1 MKPIRSHL
9 FPRLAISFC
18 HLVLA
23 ISAPLHADTIYW
35 DGSTNSSWGTS
46 TNWSTSSTSGT
57 PDPAAAPGSAD
68 IATFSITGLT
78 YPRTINLD
86 GSQSVSGISTTGQT
100 GVALLRGGGA
110 LPSTLTIGSDGIN
123 HTRGGLTIGTASDD
137 KVNILLSGSQT
148 WTSSTTGSG
157 TLQALQII
165 NDVSA
170 AGPGSQTLTLDG
182 INTGSFIRGN
192 ISNGAGSV
200 SIVKNGT
207 GIWELQGTNTYTGTT
222 AVNAGNLR
230 LANLVSASP
239 GTTFNVADGA
249 ILSLK
254 TANSGGTTGFTSA
267 QISSFVSGVNFTSNA
282 AILGLDTGNGT
293 FTHTGN
299 LSGNHGLTKLGGNN
313 LVLSGTNTHTGA
325 TFIAEGGLVMSNVA
339 AISTGS
345 AITVNSGAYLIA
357 SSTLTQPQMDAL
369 RTSATYVDGTAAFG
383 IDTTSGNFT
392 YSNAIDWTHGFAKT
406 GGNTLTLGGTASNT
420 HTGLTIV
427 AGGTLDL
434 GKTGGATAIAGDVR
448 INSGTLLLTQ
458 NNQIADTSNVN
469 VAGGTLNF
477 SGRTETINALSIS
490 GGGTVSTGVGNI
502 NTGAITRSGNTS
514 KITVNSGGRLSAT
527 SLSLTGDNIGINA
540 ADGGNI
546 LMGGGSTSVITELEI
561 GAGGLSMTGQT
572 IQVNNTAAT
581 NKGTRITLN
590 GNFTGTGTNIIGLNG
605 ATSSL
610 AELAMGTGTRT
621 FTTNSTG
628 SGGTTVLGDTEIGLN
643 ITGENLTKAGAGTLT
658 LKGNNTY
665 TGVTQ
670 VNNGVIRVLSNT
682 GLGSN
687 AGGTVAAG
695 GAVRLENNVT
705 VSGESLTIVGSTSGS
720 TNNAGLVN
728 FSGNNIWTGGVT
740 LDVSNGQNTRI
751 SMTDG
756 TLDIQGNILIDSGA
770 TATTSVG
777 LVLTGNGGIGKISGN
792 ISGVGSSQT
801 LIKNGNSTWELT
813 GTNTYSGTSRVDA
826 GVLIAS
832 SIANNLGSPAAG
844 NSAIHLGEALTTGTL
859 RYTGTG
865 ESTTRGLYLR
875 SNETANAGGGVIEQA
890 GTGALIISGGVTGNT
905 TTSDKTLTLQ
915 GSTSGTGEL
924 SGSFAD
930 TGGTGKTHLVKTG
943 TGTWFLTGSAK
954 GYEGTTTVTGGIL
967 NVSTSLT
974 QSTSLSV
981 SDGTFVI
988 GANNVLKDDATVTLG
1003 SGAIL
1008 QVANFTDS
1016 TGVLAVTGNAQLQL
1030 IGGSNSLIFANS
1042 SSADWTGGT
1051 LAVSGW
1057 SGLEAGDD
1065 QIIFEGG
1072 AGGLTTNQ
1080 LASVTFVNPTGFAL
1094 GVYSA
1099 KFDGTQLVPDALI
1112 PEPSSALIFLVGG
1125 AGLLGRRRRN
1135 TKGGETVSL

>member
-1 MKPIRSHL
+1 MKPIHFSI
-9 FPRLAISFC
+9 FPRLALSFST
-18 HLVLA
+18 LILA
-23 ISAPLHADTIYW
+23 MSSSLQADTIYW
-35 DGSTNSSWGTS
+35 DGSTSTSWGTVE
-46 TNWSTSSTSGT
+46 NWSTSATAGT
-57 PDPAAAPGSAD
+57 PNPAAVPGSGD

-78 YPRTINLD
+78 YPRTVNLD
-86 GSQSVSGISTTGQT
+86 ADRSVSGIATTGQT
-100 GVALLRGGGA
+100 GLTTIRGGAA
-110 LPSTLTIGSDGIN
+110 LPRTLTIGASGIN
-123 HTRGGLTIGTASDD
+123 HTTGGLTIGTSSDD

-148 WTSSTTGSG
+148 WTSSTSGSG
-157 TLQALQII
+157 SLQALQIL

-170 AGPGSQTLTLDG
+170 AGAGSHVLTLDG

-192 ISNGAGSV
+192 ISNGAGTV
-200 SIVKNGT
+200 SINKSGS
-207 GIWELQGTNTYTGTT
+207 GIWELQGTNSYTGATN
-222 AVNAGNLR
+222 VNAGNLR
-230 LANLVSASP
+230 LANLISASS
-239 GTTFNVADGA
+239 GTTFNVANGA
-249 ILSLK
+249 TLSLK

-267 QISSFVSGVNFTSNA
+267 QITSFVPGVNFASNA

-299 LSGNHGLTKLGGNN
+299 LSGNHALTKLGGNN
-313 LVLSGTNTHTGA
+313 LILSGTNTYTGA
-325 TFIAEGGLVMSNVA
+325 TFINEGGLVISNVA
-339 AISTGS
+339 AISAGS
-345 AITVNSGAYLIA
+345 AITVNAGAYLIA
-357 SSTLTQPQMDAL
+357 SSALSQTEMDAL
-369 RTSATYVDGTAAFG
+369 RTSATYVDNTAAFG
-383 IDTTSGNFT
+383 IDTTAGNFT
-392 YSNAIDWTHGFAKT
+392 YNTAIDWTHGFAKT
-406 GGNTLTLGGTASNT
+406 GGNTLTLGGTTSNT
-420 HTGLTIV
+420 STGLTIV

-469 VAGGTLNF
+469 VAGGSLNF
-477 SGRTETINALSIS
+477 SGRTETINNLTVG
-490 GGGTVSTGVGNI
+490 GGGTLTTGTGTI
-502 NTGAITRSGNTS
+502 TTGAITRSGTTS
-514 KITVNSGGRLSAT
+514 KITVNSGGKLSAT

-546 LMGGGSTSVITELEI
+546 LMGGGSTSVVTELVV

-572 IQVNNTAAT
+572 IQVNNTGST

-590 GNFTGTGTNIIGLNG
+590 GNFTGTGTNIIGLNS

-682 GLGSN
+682 ALGST
-687 AGGTVAAG
+687 AGGTVASG

-728 FSGNNIWTGGVT
+728 FSGNNVWTGGIT

-756 TLDIQGNILIDSGA
+756 TLDIQGNILIDSGV
-770 TATTSVG
+770 TATTTVG
-777 LVLTGNGGIGKISGN
+777 LVLTGNGGTGKISGN
-792 ISGVGSSQT
+792 ISGVGNSQT

-813 GTNTYSGTSRVDA
+813 GINTYGGTTRVDA

-832 SIANNLGSPAAG
+832 SIANNLGTPTTG

-865 ESTTRGLYLR
+865 ETTTRGLYLR
-875 SNETANAGGGVIEQA
+875 SNEAATAGGGVIEQA
-890 GTGALIISGGVTGNT
+890 GTGALVISGGVTGNT

-924 SGSFAD
+924 SGTFAD
-930 TGGTGKTHLVKTG
+930 TGGTGKTNLVKAG

-954 GYEGTTTVTGGIL
+954 AYEGTTTVTGGIL

-981 SDGTFVI
+981 TNGTFVI
-988 GANNVLKDDATVTLG
+988 AANNVLRDDATVNLG
-1003 SGAIL
+1003 AGAIL
-1008 QVANFTDS
+1008 QVTDFTDA
-1016 TGVLAVTGNAQLQL
+1016 TGVLAVTGNALLQL
-1030 IGGSNSLIFANS
+1030 VGGGNSLIFADS
-1042 SSADWTGGT
+1042 TSADWTGGT

-1057 SGLEAGDD
+1057 SGLTAGDD
-1065 QIIFEGG
+1065 EITFGG
-1072 AGGLTTNQ
+1072 SGLTSGQ
-1080 LASVTFVNPTGFAL
+1080 LASITFVNPAGFAA

-1099 KFDGTQLVPDALI
+1099 KLDGTQLVPDALI

-1125 AGLLGRRRRN
+1125 AGLLGRRRRS
-1135 TKGGETVSL
+1135 TKAGEAASL